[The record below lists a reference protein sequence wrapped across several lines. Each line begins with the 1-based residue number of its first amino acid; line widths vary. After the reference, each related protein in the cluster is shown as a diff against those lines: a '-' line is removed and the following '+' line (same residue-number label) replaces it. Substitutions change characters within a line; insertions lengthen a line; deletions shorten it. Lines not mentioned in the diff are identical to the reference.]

1 MCYDY
6 SKLAGRIVEKFGT
19 QYNFAIAM
27 GLSER
32 TISLKMNGK
41 VSWKDTE
48 ITKACKL
55 LDLETNFIHLY
66 FFKEKVHVC
75 EQRYFWKY
83 TNEKGKVFH

>member
-32 TISLKMNGK
+32 TISLKLNGK

-75 EQRYFWKY
+75 EQ
-83 TNEKGKVFH
+83 G

>member
-75 EQRYFWKY
+75 EQ
-83 TNEKGKVFH
+83 G

>member
-6 SKLAGRIVEKFGT
+6 SKLAGRIVKKFGT

-75 EQRYFWKY
+75 EQR
-83 TNEKGKVFH
+83 

>member
-41 VSWKDTE
+41 SLGKTL
-48 ITKACKL
+48 KL
-55 LDLETNFIHLY
+55 RKLAN
-66 FFKEKVHVC
+66 C
-75 EQRYFWKY
+75 
-83 TNEKGKVFH
+83 

>member
-66 FFKEKVHVC
+66 FFKEKVHIC
-75 EQRYFWKY
+75 EQ
-83 TNEKGKVFH
+83 G

>member
-75 EQRYFWKY
+75 ER
-83 TNEKGKVFH
+83 G

>member
-1 MCYDY
+1 M
-6 SKLAGRIVEKFGT
+6 
-19 QYNFAIAM
+19 
-27 GLSER
+27 
-32 TISLKMNGK
+32 KMNGK

-75 EQRYFWKY
+75 EQR
-83 TNEKGKVFH
+83 

>member
-48 ITKACKL
+48 
-55 LDLETNFIHLY
+55 TNFIHLY

-75 EQRYFWKY
+75 EQR
-83 TNEKGKVFH
+83 